1 MPWLHQLAE
10 HLELFNR
17 FSSSSLYTQISLQIT
32 SQTKWRSRVRNVLQA
47 ASNSFERTPQSAAR
61 ILLSTSRSALA
72 LTKQSDEETSDGLD
86 GQDAGRS
93 LSVDGEAVPGG
104 EQAPAQGRPPRRS
117 DPDLSAVREGDLS
130 DRLHQQD
137 DRGTGVPSV
146 QGPR

>member
-1 MPWLHQLAE
+1 M
-10 HLELFNR
+10 
-17 FSSSSLYTQISLQIT
+17 QIT
-32 SQTKWRSRVRNVLQA
+32 SRTKWRSRVRNVLQV

-61 ILLSTSRSALA
+61 ILLSTSALA
-72 LTKQSDEETSDGLD
+72 LAKQSDEETSDGLD
-86 GQDAGRS
+86 GQDASRP

-104 EQAPAQGRPPRRS
+104 EQAPTQGRPRRS

>member
-1 MPWLHQLAE
+1 MLSL
-10 HLELFNR
+10 LLNR
-17 FSSSSLYTQISLQIT
+17 V
-32 SQTKWRSRVRNVLQA
+32 TKR
-47 ASNSFERTPQSAAR
+47 PC
-61 ILLSTSRSALA
+61 
-72 LTKQSDEETSDGLD
+72 SDGLD

-93 LSVDGEAVPGG
+93 LSVDGEAVPGS

-117 DPDLSAVREGDLS
+117 DPDLSAVGEGDLS

>member
-1 MPWLHQLAE
+1 M
-10 HLELFNR
+10 
-17 FSSSSLYTQISLQIT
+17 
-32 SQTKWRSRVRNVLQA
+32 QA

-61 ILLSTSRSALA
+61 ILLSTYALA
-72 LTKQSDEETSDGLD
+72 FAKQSDEETSDGLD

-104 EQAPAQGRPPRRS
+104 ELAPAQGRSRRS
-117 DPDLSAVREGDLS
+117 DPDLSAVREEDLS

-137 DRGTGVPSV
+137 DRRTGVPSV

>member
-1 MPWLHQLAE
+1 MFCKL
-10 HLELFNR
+10 
-17 FSSSSLYTQISLQIT
+17 
-32 SQTKWRSRVRNVLQA
+32 A
-47 ASNSFERTPQSAAR
+47 ASNSFERILQSADR
-61 ILLSTSRSALA
+61 ILLSTSRSDLA
-72 LTKQSDEETSDGLD
+72 FTKQSDEETSDGLD

-104 EQAPAQGRPPRRS
+104 EQAPTQGRPPRRS
-117 DPDLSAVREGDLS
+117 TSDLSAVREGDLS

>member
-1 MPWLHQLAE
+1 MFCKL
-10 HLELFNR
+10 
-17 FSSSSLYTQISLQIT
+17 
-32 SQTKWRSRVRNVLQA
+32 A
-47 ASNSFERTPQSAAR
+47 ASNSFERTLQSADR

-72 LTKQSDEETSDGLD
+72 LAKQSDEETSDGLD
-86 GQDAGRS
+86 GQDAGRP

-104 EQAPAQGRPPRRS
+104 EQAPAQGRTRRS

-137 DRGTGVPSV
+137 DRGSGVPSV